1 MNGYAPPTRGP
12 LAGAGAVFW
21 REMLLLRRRS
31 HRYVASMA
39 VSPLL
44 YMTAF
49 AYAVGRG
56 VEVDGRPYAAFLIP
70 GLAAMSAMM
79 QSFSIGSE
87 INVARFYWKL
97 FEEFQCAPMTDLA
110 YALGEVSAGAVRGM
124 LAVLV
129 IILVGLPFGV
139 VLHYGPWFWLAV
151 ALNSL
156 AFASLGTGLAM
167 IVRGH
172 QDQMLLQTFVIT
184 PMAFLGGNLLPG
196 GQAARVAGAGRRPA
210 APDPRLEGHARGR
223 LRAGAVRHIPGRP
236 RDLGPGLFP
245 AGPPRRAQ
253 GARLTPLST
262 HPRGNPCV
270 TP

>member
-1 MNGYAPPTRGP
+1 MSVQASPTRGP
-12 LAGAGAVFW
+12 LAGSGAVFW
-21 REMLLLRRRS
+21 REMLLLRKRS
-31 HRYVASMA
+31 RRYVASMA

-87 INVARFYWKL
+87 INVARFYWKV

-110 YALGEVSAGAVRGM
+110 YALGEVAAGAVRGL

-129 IILVGLPFGV
+129 IILVGLPFGI
-139 VLHYGPWFWLAV
+139 VLHYGPWFWLAA
-151 ALNSL
+151 ALNSI
-156 AFASLGTGLAM
+156 AFSSLGTGLAM

-184 PMAFLGGNLLPG
+184 PMAFLGGTFFPVDRLPSWLGTIIDLLPLTH
-196 GQAARVAGAGRRPA
+196 AARAMREAAFGQTPPAMSMAVLGASALIFFMLAHRVVRK
-210 APDPRLEGHARGR
+210 AR
-223 LRAGAVRHIPGRP
+223 
-236 RDLGPGLFP
+236 D
-245 AGPPRRAQ
+245 
-253 GARLTPLST
+253 
-262 HPRGNPCV
+262 
-270 TP
+270 

>member
-1 MNGYAPPTRGP
+1 MSGTAHPSRGP

-21 REMLLLRRRS
+21 REMLLLRKRS

-49 AYAVGRG
+49 AYAVGNG
-56 VEVDGRPYAAFLIP
+56 VEIDGRPYAAFLIP

-87 INVARFYWKL
+87 INVARFYWKI

-110 YALGEVSAGAVRGM
+110 YVLGEVAAGAVRGL

-129 IILVGLPFGV
+129 IVLVGLPFGIF
-139 VLHYGPWFWLAV
+139 LHHGPWFWLTA
-151 ALNSL
+151 AMNSL
-156 AFASLGTGLAM
+156 IFASLGTGLAM

-172 QDQMLLQTFVIT
+172 QDQMMLQTFVIT
-184 PMAFLGGNLLPG
+184 PMAFLGGTFFPVDRLPGWLAAVVDLLPLTHASRAMREACFG
-196 GQAARVAGAGRRPA
+196 NTPPATSLAVLGASALLFFLLAHR
-210 APDPRLEGHARGR
+210 
-223 LRAGAVRHIPGRP
+223 AVRQA
-236 RDLGPGLFP
+236 RD
-245 AGPPRRAQ
+245 
-253 GARLTPLST
+253 
-262 HPRGNPCV
+262 
-270 TP
+270 